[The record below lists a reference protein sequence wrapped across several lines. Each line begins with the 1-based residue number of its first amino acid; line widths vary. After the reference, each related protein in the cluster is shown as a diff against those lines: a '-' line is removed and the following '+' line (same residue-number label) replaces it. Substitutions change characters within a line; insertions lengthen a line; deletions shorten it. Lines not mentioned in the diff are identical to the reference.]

1 MAAAIAATPAS
12 GTHLITAFNFAVTG
26 VSSNDSTAYD
36 STKYPSEPALVYY
49 ISVEATGQDSL
60 VSPRFTPAEAG
71 TFAWYDVIVPAATT
85 WSAVLRKD
93 SDDSSVAT
101 ASVVVS

>member
-1 MAAAIAATPAS
+1 MAEAIAATPDA
-12 GTHLITAFNFAVTG
+12 GTALITAFNFAVTG
-26 VSSNDSTAYD
+26 VDANDATAYD
-36 STKYPSEPALVYY
+36 DTKYPSEPALVYY
-49 ISVEATGQDSL
+49 ISVEATGEDSL
-60 VSPRFTPAEAG
+60 VSPRFTPAEDG
-71 TFAWYDVIVPAATT
+71 TFAWYDVIVPAAAT